1 MNKELLN
8 NTILIVDD
16 TPENLD
22 VLNGLLSDFKR
33 KIAING
39 EKALKI
45 AFSDNPPDLI
55 LLDVMMPGIDGFEV
69 CRKLRENNSTKDIPV
84 IFLTAKSSK
93 EDTVKGFEAGG
104 QDYVIKPFDHL
115 ELMKRVETQLEL
127 KNQREKLR
135 EMNEILDQKVKER
148 TQELEKANSKLEEA
162 LIKLRGLDNAKTN
175 FLRLVSHELRTPL
188 NGIMGSA
195 YFLKEIVEDAKMI
208 EFIDMLK
215 ISAERLDHL
224 SNMAL
229 EITDMQAS
237 GKISNYDIIE
247 LDELLKEIISQL
259 KRSKVLTHHVDIS
272 QFTAL
277 ELVGDQDRIS
287 KALKELIINACK
299 FAINNSDV
307 IIRSGMDEQ
316 SKWICVENE
325 SEFIND
331 DRLHEMRTPFGLAKS
346 HSDGNTGLGLAFVN
360 TVMAYHGGSL
370 NISYEDGKMIDCLKF
385 KNV

>member
-1 MNKELLN
+1 MDKELLD

-45 AFSDNPPDLI
+45 AFSDSPPDLI
-55 LLDVMMPGIDGFEV
+55 LLDVMMPGMDGYEV
-69 CRKLRENNSTKDIPV
+69 CKRLREKESTKNIPV

-93 EDTVKGFEAGG
+93 EDIIKGFEAGG
-104 QDYVIKPFDHL
+104 QDYVVKPFDHH

-127 KNQREKLR
+127 KSQREKLR
-135 EMNEILDQKVKER
+135 QMNEILDQKVKER
-148 TQELEKANSKLEEA
+148 TLELEQANAKLEKA
-162 LIKLRGLDNAKTN
+162 LIKIKGLDNAKTN

-195 YFLKEIVEDAKMI
+195 YFLKEIVEDPKMI

-215 ISAERLDHL
+215 VSAERLDHL

-237 GKISNYDIIE
+237 GKLTSSDSIDIE
-247 LDELLKEIISQL
+247 ELLSNVINELQRTNRLQHEVNTLEFIAFELYGDKE
-259 KRSKVLTHHVDIS
+259 
-272 QFTAL
+272 
-277 ELVGDQDRIS
+277 RIT
-287 KALKELIINACK
+287 KAIKELLANADK
-299 FAINNSDV
+299 FAINTSDILV
-307 IIRSGMDEQ
+307 TSGEDETHR
-316 SKWICVENE
+316 WICVINE
-325 SEFIND
+325 SEYISK

-360 TVMAYHGGSL
+360 TVMAYHGGEM
-370 NISYEDGKMIDCLKF
+370 NITYDDGKTTVCLKF
-385 KNV
+385 KKS